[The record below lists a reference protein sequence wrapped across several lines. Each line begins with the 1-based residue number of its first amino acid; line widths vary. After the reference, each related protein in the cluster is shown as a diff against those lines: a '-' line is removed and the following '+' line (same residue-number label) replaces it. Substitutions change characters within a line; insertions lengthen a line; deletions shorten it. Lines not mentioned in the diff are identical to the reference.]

1 MALWNSV
8 KNVCRKAVRA
18 FLSEDVSLP
27 ASRQPPRFQVEV
39 DGGLDIGRH
48 GLKKLEVSSED
59 VVAYVS
65 RHGYQQRGVTCPRC
79 VWLAARPG
87 EWEKVHE
94 NQWGEYVA
102 CGKCGRMLY
111 ASPNDDEGDPKPGAT
126 EGRMDP
132 QYLKF
137 VRPEGWKPPKQ
148 RTVSTPA
155 KVGDWVVIEDYT
167 IPAVVPDDG
176 TQGTPARCLDQEE
189 GRVLEFVQ
197 TDGGAGPTVARV
209 ALGGNVGIAGAHD
222 MGANLVSI
230 PLANIFVMVLPN
242 FRKGDRVRIRQGALE
257 GKEGEVMSNVEPIHA
272 TMSVRFTDGL
282 QVQVPLLH
290 IERIIT
296 NERPR

>member
-8 KNVCRKAVRA
+8 KNVCRKAVKA

-111 ASPNDDEGDPKPGAT
+111 ASPNDDEGDPKPGAI
-126 EGRMDP
+126 EGRMDA
-132 QYLKF
+132 QYFKF

-155 KVGDWVVIEDYT
+155 KVGDWVVIENYT
-167 IPAVVPDDG
+167 VPETKADLPIEP
-176 TQGTPARCLDQEE
+176 QPARCLDQEE
-189 GRVLEFVQ
+189 GRILAFLKNSKDEIE
-197 TDGGAGPTVARV
+197 GAQI

-222 MGANLVSI
+222 MGANIVTV
-230 PLANIFVMVLPN
+230 PVGHYFVMVLPN